1 MMYVLDTCVLF
12 PTVVRNIL
20 LKLALSGEFKPVWSK
35 NIMEEWMW
43 SSKKNGLIS
52 TESARVEIIQTKLRF
67 PNAMWNLE
75 DTSTEE
81 YWLPDIDDIHVLALA
96 IKSKSKG
103 IITFNKKDFPN
114 TIIGKYDLFSVTPDQ
129 FILEIFKE
137 NSNLISKICHFELD
151 EINKTFEKQ
160 LSIKSLLKKAQLPK
174 LAKAIS

>member
-1 MMYVLDTCVLF
+1 MYVLDTCVLF

-20 LKLALSGEFKPVWSK
+20 LKLALSGKFKPVWSK

-75 DTSTEE
+75 GTNTEE

-114 TIIGKYDLFSVTPDQ
+114 KIIDKYDLFSVTPDQ
-129 FILEIFKE
+129 FILGIFKE
-137 NSNLISKICHFELD
+137 NSNLVSKICHFELD